1 MIRLSLSD
9 EDLDTLKSDL
19 CMLRNVRQAFIE
31 APKAQL
37 PQRAPLKLSI
47 LDRIGKTAR
56 LLAKIEDQIEMQG
69 EPTVIVSLNSLN
81 VMPQAEASPAAS
93 VRQPERRGS

>member
-19 CMLRNVRQAFIE
+19 TMLRNVRQAFIE
-31 APKAQL
+31 APKVQL
-37 PQRAPLKLSI
+37 PQRAPLKISI
-47 LDRIGKTAR
+47 LERIGKTAR
-56 LLAKIEDQIEMQG
+56 LQAKIEEQVELQG

-81 VMPQAEASPAAS
+81 VMPQAEEPPGASGHQPAHH
-93 VRQPERRGS
+93 GS